1 MRRVILG
8 AALLVA
14 GILAGCSSSPP
25 SHYYVLSAQP
35 DPAAVRHVGSPWRT
49 VAVGAVRLP
58 GALDR
63 PQIAR
68 RLGPNQLEYAEAE
81 RWAGPLDDMT
91 RRVLSADL
99 RPLLPAGTTMV
110 ADDSSASADMTIAI
124 EMARFDADKGG
135 RVVLNASWETLG
147 TNGKVVGLPREEKI
161 IEPGTGSDAA
171 AVAATMSRALAGL
184 ADKIAAGIGGRG
196 AVTIR

>member
-1 MRRVILG
+1 MRFSVLG

-14 GILAGCSSSPP
+14 GIPAACSSSPP
-25 SHYYVLSAQP
+25 SHYYVLSAES
-35 DPAAVRHVGSPWRT
+35 DLAAVRQVGRPWRT
-49 VAVGAVRLP
+49 LAVGAVRLP

-63 PQIAR
+63 PQIAW

-99 RPLLPAGTTMV
+99 QPLLPVGTTLV
-110 ADDSSASADMTIAI
+110 AADSPASADMTIAI
-124 EMARFDADKGG
+124 EIVRFDADKEG
-135 RVVLNASWETLG
+135 RVALDASWEILG
-147 TNGKVVGLPREEKI
+147 TSSKVIGLPREEKI

-171 AVAATMSRALAGL
+171 AVAATMSRALATL
-184 ADKIAAGIGGRG
+184 ADKIAAGIGRSG
-196 AVTIR
+196 AVMIR

>member
-1 MRRVILG
+1 
-8 AALLVA
+8 
-14 GILAGCSSSPP
+14 
-25 SHYYVLSAQP
+25 
-35 DPAAVRHVGSPWRT
+35 
-49 VAVGAVRLP
+49 
-58 GALDR
+58 
-63 PQIAR
+63 
-68 RLGPNQLEYAEAE
+68 
-81 RWAGPLDDMT
+81 MT

-147 TNGKVVGLPREEKI
+147 MNGKVVGLSREEKI

-184 ADKIAAGIGGRG
+184 ADKIAAGIGGSG